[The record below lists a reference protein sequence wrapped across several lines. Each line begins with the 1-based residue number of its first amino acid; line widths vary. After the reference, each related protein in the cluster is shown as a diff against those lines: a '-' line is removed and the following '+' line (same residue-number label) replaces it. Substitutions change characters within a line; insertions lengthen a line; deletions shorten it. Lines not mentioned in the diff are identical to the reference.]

1 MIATP
6 AAAAAAFA
14 AGYAVGAVPVAWLLV
29 RRERGIDLRERGAG
43 GTGSLDAL
51 RVAGPST
58 ACLALLVECL
68 KGGAV
73 GLGASLF
80 SGTGWFV
87 ASAIAGCVV
96 GDAFPVGFRRG
107 GRGLVPLVSGLL
119 IALPFAGALCA
130 VIAIPVALLTRMRG
144 RVFDASVTVAVPL
157 GLVLGTR
164 DWRSLAPAAV
174 IVAAMVARSQ
184 LRQQA
189 RTQAA
194 LMDHRGATIVD
205 QPPVTHGEPE

>member
-1 MIATP
+1 
-6 AAAAAAFA
+6 
-14 AGYAVGAVPVAWLLV
+14 
-29 RRERGIDLRERGAG
+29 
-43 GTGSLDAL
+43 
-51 RVAGPST
+51 
-58 ACLALLVECL
+58 
-68 KGGAV
+68 
-73 GLGASLF
+73 
-80 SGTGWFV
+80 
-87 ASAIAGCVV
+87 
-96 GDAFPVGFRRG
+96 
-107 GRGLVPLVSGLL
+107 
-119 IALPFAGALCA
+119 
-130 VIAIPVALLTRMRG
+130 
-144 RVFDASVTVAVPL
+144 VTVAVPL

>member
-6 AAAAAAFA
+6 AAATVAFA
-14 AGYAVGAVPVAWLLV
+14 AGYAVGAIPVAWLLV
-29 RRERGIDLRERGAG
+29 RRERGIDLRRHDGG
-43 GTGSLDAL
+43 GTGAIDAL

-68 KGGAV
+68 KGGVV
-73 GLGASLF
+73 GLGASLV

-107 GRGLVPLVSGLL
+107 GRGLVPLISGLV
-119 IALPFAGALCA
+119 IALPFAGALCG

-144 RVFDASVTVAVPL
+144 SVFDASVTVAVPL
-157 GLVLGTR
+157 GLLLGTR
-164 DWRSLAPAAV
+164 DWRSLAPGALIV
-174 IVAAMVARSQ
+174 IAMVARSR

-189 RTQAA
+189 RARAA
-194 LMDHRGATIVD
+194 LTDHRGATIVD
-205 QPPVTHGEPE
+205 QPSPTHGEL